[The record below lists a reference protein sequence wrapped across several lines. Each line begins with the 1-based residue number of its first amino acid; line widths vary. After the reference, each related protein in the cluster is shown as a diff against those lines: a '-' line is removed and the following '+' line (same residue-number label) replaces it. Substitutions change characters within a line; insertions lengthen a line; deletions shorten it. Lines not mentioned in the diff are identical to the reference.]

1 MEEDGNE
8 IATDQDETATATAT
22 RQTAR
27 QARAAANK
35 RARPSDI

>member
-8 IATDQDETATATAT
+8 IATDQDETATVT